1 MKKNNLVYDIRQI
14 STIRELIETSADEFG
29 ARPAFV
35 LKKDGEIYEH
45 NYRAVISE
53 VRALSTYFNSK
64 GLEGKRIAV
73 IGKNSYTWVLTYL
86 AVCAGTGII
95 VPIDKDLK
103 APEILNILNL
113 SEASA
118 VMYSDD
124 VAESIEATGTDI
136 AKFSMSEMA
145 AYIEEGKA
153 LIEAGDITY
162 ANHSIDPY
170 AMGILLY
177 TSGTTGVAKGVMLS
191 QYNICSDIVGVLK
204 AFRVTPEERTLSV
217 LPLHHTYECMVTLA
231 ILYAGG
237 SISYMTSLIH
247 NLSDFKEYKPT
258 LFNAVPLLL
267 KTLHTGIMKK
277 VKSVPGGN
285 VFLNVGKS
293 ITTLTNAFTG
303 NTEIAAKV
311 FKTVH
316 EAFGGKLR
324 TILCGAAALDP
335 AIFKDFEKLG
345 FRILC
350 GYGLTETSPIC
361 VMHSDREIKAGTV
374 GLPVCGTKA
383 KIINPNDD
391 GIGELAVKGPN
402 VMLGYYNDPEATAEV
417 FDEDGYF
424 KTGDL
429 AKIDEA
435 SGHYMITGRIKN
447 MIVIGNGKKVFPEE
461 IEYLLE
467 KCDAVKECMA
477 YGHTDEDD
485 FVTVAV
491 KIFPDFDYLAAKEG
505 ISKDAEN
512 ASEVLEEYFRK
523 VVKEQ
528 VNKFLPQYKAVKKIQ
543 LRFREFDK
551 TTTKKIKRNSEDNL
565 VNE

>member
-29 ARPAFV
+29 SRPAFA

-45 NYRAVISE
+45 SYKAVISE
-53 VRALSTYFNSK
+53 VRALSTFFNSK
-64 GLEGKRIAV
+64 GLQGKRIAV

-86 AVCAGTGII
+86 AVCAGTGVI

-103 APEILNILNL
+103 APEISNILTF
-113 SEASA
+113 SESDA

-124 VAESIEATGTDI
+124 VAERIEETGTKI
-136 AKFSMSEMA
+136 MKFTMSDMA
-145 AYIEEGKA
+145 DYIEEGNK
-153 LIEAGDITY
+153 LLDGGDTSY

-170 AMGILLY
+170 ALGILLY

-237 SISYMTSLIH
+237 SISYMTSLTHI
-247 NLSDFKEYKPT
+247 LADFRDYKPT

-277 VKSVPGGN
+277 VKAVPGGSI
-285 VFLNVGKS
+285 FLNVGKS

-303 NTEIAAKV
+303 NVEIAAKI
-311 FKTVH
+311 FKSVH

-335 AIFKDFEKLG
+335 AIFSDFEKLG

-477 YGHTDEDD
+477 FGHTDDEGY
-485 FVTVAV
+485 VTVAV
-491 KIFPDFDYLAAKEG
+491 NIFPDFDYLAAKEG
-505 ISKDAEN
+505 ISKDAEDI
-512 ASEVLEEYFRK
+512 ATVLEGYFK
-523 VVKEQ
+523 NVIKEQ
-528 VNKFLPQYKAVKKIQ
+528 VNKHLPQYKAVKKIF

-551 TTTKKIKRNSEDNL
+551 TTTKKIKRNSEDNA
-565 VNE
+565 VNK

>member
-29 ARPAFV
+29 SRPAFA

-45 NYRAVISE
+45 SYKAVISE
-53 VRALSTYFNSK
+53 VRALSTFFNSK
-64 GLEGKRIAV
+64 GLQGKRIAV

-86 AVCAGTGII
+86 AVCAGTGVI

-103 APEILNILNL
+103 APEISNILTF
-113 SEASA
+113 SESDA

-124 VAESIEATGTDI
+124 VAERIEETGTKI
-136 AKFSMSEMA
+136 MKFTMSDMA
-145 AYIEEGKA
+145 DYIEEGNK
-153 LIEAGDITY
+153 LLDGGDTSY

-170 AMGILLY
+170 ALGILLY

-237 SISYMTSLIH
+237 SISYMTSLTHI
-247 NLSDFKEYKPT
+247 LADFRDYKPT

-277 VKSVPGGN
+277 VKAVPGGSI
-285 VFLNVGKS
+285 FLNVGKS

-303 NTEIAAKV
+303 NVEIAAKI
-311 FKTVH
+311 FKSVH

-335 AIFKDFEKLG
+335 AIFSDFEKLG

-429 AKIDEA
+429 AKIDET

-477 YGHTDEDD
+477 FGHTDDEGY
-485 FVTVAV
+485 VTVAV
-491 KIFPDFDYLAAKEG
+491 NIFPDFDYLAAKEG
-505 ISKDAEN
+505 ISKDAEDI
-512 ASEVLEEYFRK
+512 ATVLEGYFK
-523 VVKEQ
+523 NVIKEQ
-528 VNKFLPQYKAVKKIQ
+528 VNKHLPQYKAVKKIF

-551 TTTKKIKRNSEDNL
+551 TTTKKIKRNSEDNA
-565 VNE
+565 VNK